1 MNPHEVMQAIEALT
15 AEEYQTALTL
25 LRGRMARTDLRLL
38 EVHYHTPHYVTTA
51 TQLAFAVGFANFN
64 AVNLRYG
71 QLGGRFCEYFN
82 LWPPFKVEILVIFEK
97 PGREWLWIMRPA
109 LVQAIGELGWF
120 SEEQGY

>member
-1 MNPHEVMQAIEALT
+1 MNPDEVMPAIEALT
-15 AEEYQTALTL
+15 PEEYKTALTL
-25 LRGRMARTDLRLL
+25 LRGRMAKTDLWLL
-38 EVHYHTPHYVTTA
+38 EAHYHTSNYVTTA

-82 LWPPFKVEILVIFEK
+82 LWPPFKVEILVIFEN
-97 PGREWLWIMRPA
+97 PGREWLWIMCPA

-120 SEEQGY
+120 DQP